1 MLTQYLKHNKI
12 FRTLFAIP
20 IAIRRSWLRASRA
33 KVEDAFERT
42 IVGGDVTLRPDN
54 LDAQFIVPSSSDL
67 ARRVITTGGFEPEI
81 TRILDRL
88 IDLDGDIVNIGANV
102 GFYSIYFASRFK
114 SVNRVY
120 AIEPN
125 PEAFG
130 YLQRNIVENRC
141 DDNVEAMQV
150 CIGKDAGQVDFAII
164 PGRPEYSSIERIV
177 HPSTDGLAQEIIS
190 VKIATLEDAL
200 TSREVNVKLMFVDT
214 EGAELLVFQGAASI
228 LEKSK
233 PLLFFECDDRLL
245 GKFDHSSRL
254 LEDYLCSLSYTVR
267 DALDPRVSLQHPFV
281 GEAVAFP
288 SAEPDWVE
296 RLRVSDLTSS

>member
-1 MLTQYLKHNKI
+1 MLTQYLNHNNF

-42 IVGGDVTLRPDN
+42 IVGGDVILRPDN
-54 LDAQFIVPSSSDL
+54 FDAQFKVAASSDL
-67 ARRVITTGGFEPEI
+67 AHRVITTGGFEREI
-81 TRILDRL
+81 TSILDRL
-88 IDLDGDIVNIGANV
+88 TYLDGDIVNVGANI
-102 GFYSIYFASRFK
+102 GFYAIYFATHFENVEK
-114 SVNRVY
+114 VY

-125 PEAFG
+125 PEAFR
-130 YLQRNIVENRC
+130 YLQGNIV
-141 DDNVEAMQV
+141 DNGCSNKVEAIQI
-150 CIGKDAGQVDFAII
+150 CIGKEAGQIDFAII
-164 PGRPEYSSIERIV
+164 PGKPEYSSIGRIV
-177 HPSTDGLAQEIIS
+177 HPSTDGLAQGTIS

-200 TSREVNVKLMFVDT
+200 SSQDVNVTLMFVDT

-228 LEKSK
+228 LRKSM

-245 GKFDHSSRL
+245 GKFDHSSKQ
-254 LEDYLCSLSYTVR
+254 LEEYLQSLGYTVR

-296 RLRVSDLTSS
+296 KLEASDLINS